1 MLYFAVNQNFLFM
14 KRLFLTACT
23 LMLLVNFSNAEI
35 FKWGIKAGL
44 SSSRVKFNDLAFT
57 GQDGKSYKA
66 VSGNSLVGM
75 HFGLV
80 SRVQFLGFFAQPELY
95 FSSTGGDVKI
105 KDITANTETIKTQKF
120 SRIDIPVI
128 VGWKFGP
135 ARVGVGPVA
144 SIILSDKSVL
154 KDYTGYEEQF
164 NKATFGYQVGVGLD
178 FWKLGVD
185 LRYEGSLSKLGDGVK
200 IGGQTRSFD
209 SRNSQLLAS
218 VSFYF

>member
-1 MLYFAVNQNFLFM
+1 M
-14 KRLFLTACT
+14 KRFILTSCA
-23 LMLLVNFSNAEI
+23 LMLMANFSNAQL
-35 FKWGIKAGL
+35 FKLGVKAGI
-44 SSSRVKFNDLAFT
+44 SSSRIKFDTKTLNNGTD
-57 GQDGKSYKA
+57 DYEIKSGDA
-66 VSGNSLVGM
+66 LVGM

-80 SRVQFLGFFAQPELY
+80 SRVQLLGLFVQPELY

-105 KDITANTETIKTQKF
+105 KNITKNTETIKKQKF

-135 ARVGVGPVA
+135 ARVGLGPVA
-144 SIILSDKSVL
+144 SIIVSDKSAL

-178 FWKLGVD
+178 LWKLGVD

-200 IGGQTRSFD
+200 LGGQTRSFD

-218 VSFYF
+218 VSLYF

>member
-1 MLYFAVNQNFLFM
+1 MLYFAVNQNFRFM
-14 KRLFLTACT
+14 KRLFLTACI

-44 SSSRVKFNDLAFT
+44 SSSRVNFDTKTLVNGAD
-57 GQDGKSYKA
+57 QYEIKSGDA
-66 VSGNSLVGM
+66 LVGM

-80 SRVQFLGFFAQPELY
+80 SRVQFLGFYAQPELY

-105 KDITANTETIKTQKF
+105 KDITANTETIKSQKF